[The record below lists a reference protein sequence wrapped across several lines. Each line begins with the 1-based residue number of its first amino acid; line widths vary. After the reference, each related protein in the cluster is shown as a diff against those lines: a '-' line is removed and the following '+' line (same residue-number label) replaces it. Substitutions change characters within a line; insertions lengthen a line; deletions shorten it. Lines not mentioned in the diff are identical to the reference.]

1 MACTKQQLL
10 HDHPSSRPQGLW
22 KGSRHNLPLTEEPR
36 PVNHHLTSSSEAQPS
51 SGDGRPDGL
60 MRQKTVQR
68 ICGQAFVF
76 FGIVV
81 LGVSLYKFVSAFW
94 LDVSPWPEL
103 LLGTAG
109 VMLVVLGGIF
119 RKSAFLTSLLSES
132 SPAGRAQRSFL
143 MLALALFIMGCV
155 VLLKLSVQDVLRYKR
170 LLREGGI
177 LEYLQALILFTSAW
191 VSWLISRD
199 LWKRLAMRLHA
210 VFYGVISFGM
220 LFVGLEEIAWGQ
232 VLFGWK
238 TPDNIAA
245 VNAQNQTT
253 FHNLKFFQNYLDL
266 NLFLVSVLLLVLVLW
281 RPTVGLIQSKILGRG
296 VASPNTFFI
305 PRYFWPLFFCAAIL
319 SYFVATESGT
329 DFVINIDQEWAE
341 FCLYLAAGLA
351 LLRTYILLGNAS
363 RHQHT

>member
-1 MACTKQQLL
+1 M
-10 HDHPSSRPQGLW
+10 
-22 KGSRHNLPLTEEPR
+22 
-36 PVNHHLTSSSEAQPS
+36 TSSSEAQPS

-60 MRQKTVQR
+60 TRQKAVQR
-68 ICGQAFVF
+68 ICGRAFVL
-76 FGIVV
+76 FGMVV

-109 VMLVVLGGIF
+109 VMLVLLGGIL
-119 RKSAFLTSLLSES
+119 RQSAFLTSLLSECS
-132 SPAGRAQRSFL
+132 NAARAQRSFL
-143 MLALALFIMGCV
+143 MLGVALFLMGCV

-170 LLREGGI
+170 LLGEGGI

-210 VFYGVISFGM
+210 VFYGIISFGM

-238 TPDNIAA
+238 TPENIAA

-253 FHNLKFFQNYLDL
+253 FHNLEFFQNHLDL
-266 NLFLVSVLLLVLVLW
+266 NLFLVSILLLVLVVL
-281 RPTVGLIQSKILGRG
+281 RPTVGLIQSKPLGGG
-296 VASPNTFFI
+296 VSSPNAFFI
-305 PRYFWPLFFCAAIL
+305 PRYFWPLFFCAALL

-341 FCLYLAAGLA
+341 FCLYLAAGLS
-351 LLRTYILLGNAS
+351 LLRTYILIGQAPRC
-363 RHQHT
+363 RHT